1 MTLSLIHPSRSRPQ
15 KAFEAA
21 NRFINKS
28 GLAEI
33 EYILSIDETEP
44 FAHEYQRL
52 FEGMTYIVRPN
63 RNAVEAINAAA
74 KMTTGDLIVVM
85 SDDFDCPKNW
95 GQIIEKTTRNK
106 KDFLLKVH
114 DGTQNWIV
122 TLPIMDRT
130 YYERL
135 GHIYHP
141 NFSHMFCD
149 TWMTHQADA
158 TGKLIVRNEVVFKH
172 NHYSVT
178 KEHKDEVSKKADS
191 TWTLGKATYLQMV
204 RNNFVNLPDY
214 GISELGKSHISWLKQ
229 ML

>member
-1 MTLSLIHPSRSRPQ
+1 MISLIHPSRGRPR

-21 NRFINKS
+21 TTWINKS
-28 GLAEI
+28 GVEEI
-33 EYILSIDETEP
+33 EYILSIDESEP
-44 FAHEYQRL
+44 FAPEYQRL

-63 RNAVEAINAAA
+63 RNAVEAINEAA
-74 KMTTGDLIVVM
+74 KLTTGDIIVVM

-95 GQIIEKTTRNK
+95 GQIIEKTTRHK

-122 TLPIMDRT
+122 TLPIMDRE
-130 YYERL
+130 YYNRL

-141 NFSHMFCD
+141 NFKHMFCD

-158 TGKLIVRNEVVFKH
+158 TGKLIVRNEVVFRH
-172 NHYSVT
+172 NHYSVI
-178 KEHKDEVSKKADS
+178 KSAKDEVSKKADS
-191 TWTLGKATYLQMV
+191 TWAGGKAAYLWLV
-204 RNNFVNLPDY
+204 RQNFMHLPDY

-229 ML
+229 AL